1 MELSLTND
9 VLLLLRWSV
18 IVADVDVAL
27 VGLVIRLW
35 KSLVWKA
42 GKSFCM
48 WLQELTSNNSK
59 LKSLLKSP
67 VIIHIFLSLLILSR
81 MFF

>member
-9 VLLLLRWSV
+9 VLLLLRWSM
-18 IVADVDVAL
+18 IVAVVDVAL

-42 GKSFCM
+42 EKSFCM
-48 WLQELTSNNSK
+48 WLQELASNNSK

-67 VIIHIFLSLLILSR
+67 V
-81 MFF
+81 

>member
-35 KSLVWKA
+35 KSLFWTA
-42 GKSFCM
+42 GVFVCGYR
-48 WLQELTSNNSK
+48 N
-59 LKSLLKSP
+59 
-67 VIIHIFLSLLILSR
+67 
-81 MFF
+81 